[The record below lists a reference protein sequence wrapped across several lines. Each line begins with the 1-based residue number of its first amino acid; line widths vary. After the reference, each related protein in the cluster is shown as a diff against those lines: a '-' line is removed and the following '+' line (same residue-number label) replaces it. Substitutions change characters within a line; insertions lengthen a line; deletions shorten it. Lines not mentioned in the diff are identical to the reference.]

1 MQSNRAHRSQAP
13 TTGQVAREIIKESGY
28 LGMHGYDYIWP
39 ALRIDT
45 YNVNCF
51 TFWV

>member
-28 LGMHGYDYIWP
+28 LGMDSH
-39 ALRIDT
+39 T
-45 YNVNCF
+45 YNIKNYLQ
-51 TFWV
+51 FWS

>member
-28 LGMHGYDYIWP
+28 LGMLSHTYKCQQLQFLVI
-39 ALRIDT
+39 RILIQ
-45 YNVNCF
+45 NFV
-51 TFWV
+51 